1 MKNEVF
7 VPLGDERSHGAG
19 CLRLLNQIS
28 DWSERTELCVNTNKL
43 LSLLLCMNALERD
56 WDNLSRAQSL
66 LITSHGYLD
75 QTCNTEVIL

>member
-1 MKNEVF
+1 
-7 VPLGDERSHGAG
+7 
-19 CLRLLNQIS
+19 
-28 DWSERTELCVNTNKL
+28 